1 MKGNLEKEMVRL
13 EEINKD
19 LGRNEK
25 RRDEAR
31 KDLEGIREEINR
43 SRAAALAKAAF
54 KDALE
59 TFATRS
65 RENVQKGATAASTSP
80 DTTKP
85 PPIGC
90 VATAQEQQESDWS
103 SRPGSVRCMPL
114 GLPDMMS
121 AKHSNV

>member
-1 MKGNLEKEMVRL
+1 MKGNLEKEMARL

-80 DTTKP
+80 TP
-85 PPIGC
+85 PSRRRWDVLQLPKSSKRAIGR
-90 VATAQEQQESDWS
+90 VGRAPSDVCLWDC
-103 SRPGSVRCMPL
+103 RI
-114 GLPDMMS
+114 
-121 AKHSNV
+121 